1 MVGFIVQTGAPTR
14 TLQIG
19 QRHKRQWAIDAERS
33 ETIYK
38 PTPCGVCQ
46 GVLMLP
52 GILGTKVGM
61 THLFDDNGRMVPVT
75 VIQAGPVVVT
85 QIKTEETDGYTAVQV
100 GFGEASEKRLTFPKF
115 GHLKKAGLDHNVK
128 TLKEFR
134 LEKTDGIELGQEID
148 ASIFEAGEKVTVTG
162 KSKGRGFA
170 GGVKR
175 YHFKGQH
182 MTHGYMTH
190 RRPLSNG
197 ATGPQRVFKGSRRP
211 GHMGDET
218 VTQKGL
224 KVFKVDAERNLIM
237 VDGTVPGAN
246 GSLVIIN
253 KVAK

>member
-1 MVGFIVQTGAPTR
+1 
-14 TLQIG
+14 
-19 QRHKRQWAIDAERS
+19 
-33 ETIYK
+33 
-38 PTPCGVCQ
+38 
-46 GVLMLP
+46 MLP

-61 THLFDDNGRMVPVT
+61 THLFDEEGRMVPVT

-85 QIKTEETDGYTAVQV
+85 QIKTDEKDGYRAVQV
-100 GFGEASEKRLTFPKF
+100 GFGEAKEKNITFPKY
-115 GHLKKAGLDHNVK
+115 GHLKKAGLTKNVK

-134 LEKTDGIELGQEID
+134 MDDVSGLELGQEID
-148 ASIFEAGEKVTVTG
+148 ASIFEAGQKVTVTG
-162 KSKGRGFA
+162 TSKGRGFA

-224 KVFKVDAERNLIM
+224 KIYKVDAERNLIM
-237 VDGTVPGAN
+237 VDGSVPGAN
-246 GSLVIIN
+246 GTLVIIN